1 MYKSVLLVLLGLQV
15 FLLITSF
22 TSADAAALVPV
33 DQRQQDS
40 PDLLEGVSVHERE
53 RRRQR
58 NKRQASNCRLRPGAC
73 SSIGRI
79 DLNGKDKKI
88 PNTPNPPPLLALDK
102 TRVKTEQA

>member
-40 PDLLEGVSVHERE
+40 PDL
-53 RRRQR
+53 
-58 NKRQASNCRLRPGAC
+58 
-73 SSIGRI
+73 I